1 MHAHFR
7 RHTYRRHSHET
18 YSFGVTEAGA
28 QSFTCRGVH
37 HTSAAGMVMAF
48 NPEDPH
54 DGHAN
59 DGGGFTYRMVHVS
72 PAAVR
77 DILAEACGGAPRLPL
92 FAQPVLASPLLAQS
106 VRTLHDALSNGT
118 ALQRHEALT
127 STVLALTRLGST
139 GAARAPA
146 AANFSRSESVQ
157 LAGRVKAL
165 LDEAYAQDLSAD
177 DLAETAGS
185 SRYAVYRAFRATY
198 GLAPSEYQRQLR
210 LRLARRLLAGGMLPA
225 DAAAAAGFADQAHMT
240 RWFVRSFGIP
250 PGAYIRA

>member
-7 RHTYRRHSHET
+7 RHSYHRHSHET

-28 QSFTCRGVH
+28 QSFTCRGAR

-54 DGHAN
+54 DGHAI

-77 DILAEACGGAPRLPL
+77 DILADAAGGAPRLPL

-106 VRTLHDALSNGT
+106 VRTLHRALSNGT
-118 ALQRHEALT
+118 ALQVHEALT
-127 STVLALTRLGST
+127 STVLALIRLGST
-139 GAARAPA
+139 GPA
-146 AANFSRSESVQ
+146 SASATANLSRSGSVR
-157 LAGRVKAL
+157 LAGRVRAL
-165 LDEAYAQDLSAD
+165 LDEVYAQDLSAD
-177 DLAETAGS
+177 DLAEAAGS

-198 GLAPSEYQRQLR
+198 GLAPSEYQRQCR
-210 LRLARRLLAGGMLPA
+210 LRLARRLLAGGLRPA

-240 RWFVRSFGIP
+240 RWFVRSFGFP
-250 PGAYIRA
+250 PGAYVRA